1 MISRFS
7 GEACLVWWKLLVGG
21 ILGLLVGQYVAPGYW
36 LWVIVGLV
44 LGYLG
49 QVWADKRAKSVQK
62 KEG

>member
-1 MISRFS
+1 M
-7 GEACLVWWKLLVGG
+7 WWKLLVGG
-21 ILGLLVGQYVAPGYW
+21 ILGLLVGNYVAPGYW

-49 QVWADKRAKSVQK
+49 QVWADRRAKSVK